1 MSRLYRRVF
10 ILNFL
15 ILFISFSIYSY
26 FTFTLFEKDFIYLF
40 ITLFVFLI
48 LSTYLVVKVAVTP
61 SLLNLLNS
69 FRKFCK
75 FINIGVT
82 ATFTTK

>member
-26 FTFTLFEKDFIYLF
+26 FTFTLFEKDFIYLC

-61 SLLNLLNS
+61 IFMNLQNLRNE
-69 FRKFCK
+69 FNKF
-75 FINIGVT
+75 NNDGVT